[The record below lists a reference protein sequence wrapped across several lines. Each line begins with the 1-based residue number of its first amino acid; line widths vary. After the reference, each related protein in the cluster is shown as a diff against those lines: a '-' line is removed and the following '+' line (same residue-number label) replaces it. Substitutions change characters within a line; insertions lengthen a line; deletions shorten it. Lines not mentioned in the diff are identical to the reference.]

1 MAHSPAEARRAPRG
15 WGRSSSRGPRGRRR
29 ATTTTCVPGAVSIA
43 AAVSPLTTAA
53 PCELVAKLLP
63 AEACGAPRSDQ
74 AASAT
79 TAAAAATT
87 TATTSGSDCGGR
99 RGAETA
105 ANTAAAF
112 PHRLRVASA
121 VGSARH
127 RVEAGRDTRE
137 LTREEPGRNLREL
150 TRTRSKTLITR

>member
-1 MAHSPAEARRAPRG
+1 MSK
-15 WGRSSSRGPRGRRR
+15 
-29 ATTTTCVPGAVSIA
+29 A
-43 AAVSPLTTAA
+43 AAVSPFTTAA
-53 PCELVAKLLP
+53 TLELVAKHIP
-63 AEACGAPRSDQ
+63 AGACGAPSSDQ

-87 TATTSGSDCGGR
+87 TATTSASDCGGR

-112 PHRLRVASA
+112 LHRLRVASA
-121 VGSARH
+121 GGRLRH

-137 LTREEPGRNLREL
+137 LTREGPGRNLREL
-150 TRTRSKTLITR
+150 TRTQSKTLITRLKT